1 MKTMQK
7 TILSLGI
14 AALSLAA
21 QAQIKLPAPSQGA
34 TVSQKIGLTE
44 VTVEYSRPAVK
55 GRTVFGDLVPYGELW
70 RTGANASTKINFAH
84 DVTIEGSLIPAGKY
98 SFFTI
103 PTEDSWKIIFN
114 SNHDMSGTAGYDSK
128 LDVLVLAKR
137 PSKGEVFTESLSFSF
152 ENIKDNSGTL
162 VLAWEKI
169 RLELTI
175 SQDVDSIIMSQ
186 IKEQLINSKTE
197 AEAGTYYSA
206 AMYYKDKGLD
216 LNQALVWMNKA
227 CDKRPE
233 AFWYTHRKAEL
244 LFSMGKKKE
253 ALEAAEK
260 SLATAKANADGDYG
274 YIKMNEELM
283 ARIRVAK

>member
-1 MKTMQK
+1 MQK
-7 TILSLGI
+7 TIFSLGI
-14 AALSLAA
+14 LALSMAA
-21 QAQIKLPAPSQGA
+21 QAQIKLPASSPGA

-55 GRTVFGDLVPYGELW
+55 GRKVFGELVPYGELW

-84 DVTIEGSLIPAGKY
+84 DVTIEGSVLPAGKY

-103 PTEDSWKIIFN
+103 PTEDAWKIIFN
-114 SNHDMSGTAGYDSK
+114 SNHDMSGTDGYDSK

-137 PSKGEVFTESLSFSF
+137 PSKGEIFTESLSFSF
-152 ENIKDNSGTL
+152 ENIKDNSATM
-162 VLAWEKI
+162 VLAWDKI
-169 RLELTI
+169 RLELSI
-175 SQDVDSIIMSQ
+175 SQDVDSIIMNQ

-206 AMYYKDKGLD
+206 AMYYKNKGLD
-216 LNQALVWMNKA
+216 LSQALVWMNKA

-244 LFSMGKKKE
+244 LFAMGKNKE
-253 ALEAAEK
+253 ALDAAQA
-260 SLATAKANADGDYG
+260 SMDAARVNADGDYG
-274 YIKMNEELM
+274 YIKMNEDLM
-283 ARIRVAK
+283 GRIRNAK